1 MSKSPKLIRYRRRPS
16 QFVTAVRLK
25 LDTDGLRYRK
35 WGSEQVGKRGDWLVD
50 NRGEVYTVDASS
62 FRRTYKR
69 LSPGVF
75 VKTTPVWARVAA
87 QSGKVKTKE
96 GATRFRRGDVL
107 VFNDVDEKDGYAMS
121 AAKFRGMYVKDRK
134 HSRPT

>member
-35 WGSEQVGKRGDWLVD
+35 WGGEQVGKRGDWLVD
-50 NRGEVYTVDASS
+50 NQGEVYTVDAST

-69 LSPGVF
+69 LEHGAF
-75 VKTTPVWARVAA
+75 IKKTPVWARVAA
-87 QSGKVKTKE
+87 QSGKISTKE
-96 GATRFRRGDVL
+96 GATRYRRGDVL
-107 VFNDVDEKDGYAMS
+107 VFNDAGAKDGYAMS
-121 AAKFRGMYVKDRK
+121 AAKFRSMYMKDRK
-134 HSRPT
+134 PSRRT